1 MRAHSCLVQVFGTL
15 LALTAPACAYAGPI
29 NVNINGLR
37 NDVGVIRCGLF
48 ASADGFRVPG
58 RELREVVSNINAG
71 KAHCAFNSVPDGS
84 YAIAVFHAQN
94 NEKTLET
101 GLFGQP
107 KQGVGFSR
115 NPSIT
120 FGPPSF
126 SSASFP
132 VNAKPVNIQI
142 EMKY

>member
-1 MRAHSCLVQVFGTL
+1 MRHRTLVQAFAAVIAS
-15 LALTAPACAYAGPI
+15 ALPAVAFAGSV
-29 NVNINGLR
+29 NVGISGVR
-37 NDVGVIRCGLF
+37 NDAGVVRCGLF
-48 ASADGFRVPG
+48 TSADGFRVPG
-58 RELREVVSNINAG
+58 RELREIVSRISGG
-71 KAHCAFNSVPDGS
+71 KASCAFGSVPDGT
-84 YAIAVFHAQN
+84 YAIAVFHAEN

-120 FGPPSF
+120 FGPPGF
-126 SSASFP
+126 SSASFQ
-132 VNAKPVNIQI
+132 VGDKPVNLQI

>member
-1 MRAHSCLVQVFGTL
+1 MRHRILVQAAAAAIASAVPAVA
-15 LALTAPACAYAGPI
+15 LAGAVSVSISGA
-29 NVNINGLR
+29 R
-37 NDVGVIRCGLF
+37 NDAGVIRCGLF

-58 RELREVVSNINAG
+58 RELREVVAKISGG
-71 KAHCAFNSVPDGS
+71 KASCAFGAVADGT
-84 YAIAVFHAQN
+84 YAVAVFHAEN

-120 FGPPSF
+120 FGPPGF
-126 SSASFP
+126 SSASFQ
-132 VNAKPVNIQI
+132 VGDKPVNLQI